1 MGKII
6 QKASFHDAKIIAF
19 LVSQSNKDIAD
30 KFGLTIENNPK
41 HPSFYT
47 KKWVLSDIDRG
58 EEYFLCQRKN
68 ANLGCVAFE
77 QPDSKIS
84 YLNRLSVLPEYRHDG
99 VGEQLVKHVLEYS
112 KSKEIQK
119 VSIGIIA
126 DHTILKKWYLKL
138 GFIEG
143 RTKSFDHL
151 PFDVTFMSYD
161 L

>member
-1 MGKII
+1 MEKII

-19 LVSQSNKDIAD
+19 LVSQSKKDIAD

-119 VSIGIIA
+119 VSIGIIV

-143 RTKSFDHL
+143 ITKSFDHL

>member
-1 MGKII
+1 MEKII
-6 QKASFHDAKIIAF
+6 QKASFHDAKTIAF

-30 KFGLTIENNPK
+30 IFGLTIENNPK
-41 HPSFYT
+41 HPSFCT
-47 KKWVLSDIDRG
+47 EKWVLSDIDRG
-58 EEYFLCQRKN
+58 EEYFLCQRKSVY
-68 ANLGCVAFE
+68 LGCVAFE

-112 KSKEIQK
+112 KSKVIQK

-126 DHTILKKWYLKL
+126 DHIILKNWYLKL

-143 RTKSFDHL
+143 KTKSFDHL

>member
-1 MGKII
+1 MEKII
-6 QKASFHDAKIIAF
+6 QKTSFHDAKIIAF

-143 RTKSFDHL
+143 KTKSFDHL

>member
-1 MGKII
+1 MKKII
-6 QKASFHDAKIIAF
+6 QKASFRDAKIIAF

-30 KFGLTIENNPK
+30 KFWLTIENNPK

>member
-1 MGKII
+1 MEKII

-68 ANLGCVAFE
+68 ANLE
-77 QPDSKIS
+77 
-84 YLNRLSVLPEYRHDG
+84 RE
-99 VGEQLVKHVLEYS
+99 
-112 KSKEIQK
+112 
-119 VSIGIIA
+119 
-126 DHTILKKWYLKL
+126 
-138 GFIEG
+138 
-143 RTKSFDHL
+143 
-151 PFDVTFMSYD
+151 
-161 L
+161 